1 VGAREEEQEAEDR
14 GEHEQQR
21 SETFIRTPNTTNSQP
36 FPRTTVV
43 TLPAAFH
50 EIIDTIVQFIVKLCQ
65 IFTQWWN
72 TISLQIDADYQLNFG
87 RRRISGRL
95 QFGISYPQPASHSSG
110 DTPPIRPLTAQAL
123 ATLNHQP
130 EEESTATI
138 PIRLH
143 PTTPLLRRRDL
154 GRLPTINENIT
165 PSEWARIEDH
175 RAGFVSPPHSEHEYP
190 EVEPDTTPSWYNHTG
205 SNIGSRH

>member
-1 VGAREEEQEAEDR
+1 VGAQEEEQEAEDR
-14 GEHEQQR
+14 GEHEQRR
-21 SETFIRTPNTTNSQP
+21 SEIITRTPNTTSFQH
-36 FPRTTVV
+36 FPQIIVV
-43 TLPAAFH
+43 TLPSVFR

-72 TISLQIDADYQLNFG
+72 TTLLQIDVDYQLNSG

-95 QFGISYPQPASHSSG
+95 QLGISYPQPASDSSG
-110 DTPPIRPLTAQAL
+110 DTPLIHPLTAQAL
-123 ATLNHQP
+123 ATLNHQL

-143 PTTPLLRRRDL
+143 LTTPRLRCTDP
-154 GRLPTINENIT
+154 GCLPTINENIT
-165 PSEWARIEDH
+165 PSKWARIEDH

-190 EVEPDTTPSWYNHTG
+190 EVEPDTTPSWYQYTD
-205 SNIGSRH
+205 SNVGSRH